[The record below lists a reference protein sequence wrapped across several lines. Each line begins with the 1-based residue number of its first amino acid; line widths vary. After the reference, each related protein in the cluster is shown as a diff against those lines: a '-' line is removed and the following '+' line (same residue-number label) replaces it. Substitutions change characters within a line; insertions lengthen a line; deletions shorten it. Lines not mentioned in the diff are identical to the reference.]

1 MFGKRNFT
9 LITKEY
15 NDIIEEKAKIDDE
28 IANLQR
34 EKDLKLDKINKDF
47 ERKISVLLNKK
58 DELELIINNS
68 KEYYKKH

>member
-1 MFGKRNFT
+1 MFGKRKFN

-15 NDIIEEKAKIDDE
+15 NNIIEQRAKIDDE

-34 EKDLKLDKINKDF
+34 EKDLKVDKINKDF
-47 ERKISVLLNKK
+47 ERKIAVLLNKK